1 MQSII
6 HFLDSKDFIPHGY
19 CLSWRPPLLW
29 LHAISDLLI
38 AFAYY
43 SIPLML
49 IYFIRRRKSL
59 FYPWL
64 IVMFAAFIIA
74 CGTTHLLSA
83 VTIWIPLYWLDG
95 WFKALTAATSLTTAV
110 LMLWVMPR
118 ALALPSTAQ
127 LQAEV
132 QQRKAVE
139 EALRQSEFRWKFA
152 IEGSGDGV
160 WDWDLETDT
169 VNYSTRWKEM
179 LGYAENDIL
188 PTEQEW
194 LDRIH
199 PDDQNTVAGAVQAYL
214 AGMKQAYAVEYRL
227 RCKDG
232 GYKWVLARGT
242 VVSRHQDGTPLRMIG
257 THADISERKQT
268 EEALRKSQAE
278 LQDAQRIAHLGSW
291 QLDLATGHVV
301 WSEQLYRIFGLC
313 PELPPPDYADS
324 HSLFCAES
332 WERLSA
338 ALALTQK
345 SGVPYALELEIIK
358 GNGAHGWIAVRGE
371 AVRDGNG
378 IITGLHGIALDIT
391 ERKQAEQ
398 VLNQLKA
405 MIDLSLDGFW
415 IADLMGNLLQANEAY
430 AKISGYSVEEL
441 VKMRISQ
448 LEALEGP
455 EQIKAHIE
463 KIATEGYDLFETK
476 HRHKAGHYLD
486 IEVSVA
492 FLAEF
497 QQFCV
502 FCRDISERKRMEK
515 KLRDSDAFNIS
526 ILNSLTSHIAVLD
539 AQGVIVTVND
549 AWRQF
554 AKENGLLESGQAM
567 LGSNYLDACN
577 NGDEANA
584 AKAGIAAV
592 LKGESEI
599 FHVEYSCHSPTQQR
613 WFHMKVSPLQGSRH
627 GVVIS
632 HENITERKLMEEEL
646 KASEAK
652 FRSIIDASPVPM
664 AMHDEWHK
672 MTFLNP
678 AFMQTFGYSPDDIPT
693 VTDWRMKAFP
703 DSDYRHWVEITWQ
716 AAVEKAKQEHHDI
729 APLEVAVR
737 CKNDN
742 IKTVLVTA
750 ASIHH
755 DFAGECLMILYD
767 ITRLKQAETKL
778 NAIFNASVE
787 GIVTTDIDGNI
798 QSANAAV
805 ETIFGYKPEQLIGCS
820 IGKLVPLGARK
831 TSDCHVFGAVNAVGQ
846 VREIEGL
853 HKSGSVLFLDV
864 SIAEFSID
872 NAHYCTYIMRDV
884 SLRKHRERLDKEH
897 LDELAHVTRLG
908 LMGEMASGIA
918 HEVNQPLAAISSY
931 AQVSLNLINAENPDL
946 AKLTEILH
954 KTQQQALRAGRI
966 IHRMREFVKSHAK
979 HRSTAD
985 LNMLIHYAADL
996 CVAELKQNN
1005 IKLIFELEHK
1015 LPPVYVDHVQIEQII
1030 LNLIRNSIDAL
1041 QNVPEKQPRQLT
1053 VQSHLTAEKVI
1064 EVRVKDNGPGL
1075 DENQQRQILTPFYTT
1090 KSDGMGMGL
1099 SISRSLVEAHEGS
1112 LHFNSQPGKGSTF
1125 YFTLPIQGKLIE

>member
-6 HFLDSKDFIPHGY
+6 HFLDSKDLIPHGY

-49 IYFIRRRKSL
+49 IYFIRRRKNS

-64 IVMFAAFIIA
+64 VVMFAAFIIA

-95 WFKALTAATSLTTAV
+95 WFKALTAAVSLTTAV

-118 ALALPSTAQ
+118 ALALPSTVQ

-139 EALRQSEFRWKFA
+139 EALRK
-152 IEGSGDGV
+152 
-160 WDWDLETDT
+160 
-169 VNYSTRWKEM
+169 
-179 LGYAENDIL
+179 
-188 PTEQEW
+188 
-194 LDRIH
+194 
-199 PDDQNTVAGAVQAYL
+199 
-214 AGMKQAYAVEYRL
+214 
-227 RCKDG
+227 
-232 GYKWVLARGT
+232 
-242 VVSRHQDGTPLRMIG
+242 SR
-257 THADISERKQT
+257 
-268 EEALRKSQAE
+268 AE

-313 PELPPPDYADS
+313 PELPPPDYADY

-332 WERLSA
+332 WERLSV
-338 ALALTQK
+338 ALALAQK
-345 SGVPYALELEIIK
+345 SGVPYALELGIIK
-358 GNGAHGWIAVRGE
+358 GDGTHGWIAARGE
-371 AVRDGNG
+371 AIRDGNG
-378 IITGLHGIALDIT
+378 IISGLHGIALDIS

-398 VLNQLKA
+398 TLHQLKA

-415 IADLMGNLLQANEAY
+415 IVDLMGNLLQANEAY
-430 AKISGYSVEEL
+430 AKISGYSVNEL

-455 EQIKAHIE
+455 EQIKAHIA

-492 FLAEF
+492 FLPEF

-502 FCRDISERKRMEK
+502 FCRDISERKRMEE

-554 AKENGLLESGQAM
+554 AKENGLLESGRAM
-567 LGSNYLDACN
+567 LGANYMDDCKH
-577 NGDEANA
+577 GEEANA

-599 FHVEYSCHSPTQQR
+599 FHLEYACHSPTQQR

-652 FRSIIDASPVPM
+652 FRSIIDVSPVPM

-729 APLEVAVR
+729 APLEVVVR

-787 GIVTTDIDGNI
+787 GIITTDIDGNI

-805 ETIFGYKPEQLIGCS
+805 ETIFGYKPEQLIGFS
-820 IGKLVPLGARK
+820 ISKLMPVMHLEGMSATVK
-831 TSDCHVFGAVNAVGQ
+831 CIGQ
-846 VREIEGL
+846 IQEIEGR
-853 HKSGSVLFLDV
+853 HKNGSVLPLERSV
-864 SIAEFSID
+864 AEFLID
-872 NAHYCTYIMRDV
+872 GARCFTHIVRNV
-884 SLRKHRERLDKEH
+884 SLRKQREQIDKQH

-931 AQVSLNLINAENPDL
+931 AQVSLNLVNAENPDL
-946 AKLTEILH
+946 VKLSEILY

-985 LNMLIHYAADL
+985 LNTLIHYAADL
-996 CVAELKQNN
+996 CVAELKQSN

-1015 LPPVYVDHVQIEQII
+1015 LPSVYVDHVQIEQII

-1125 YFTLPIQGKLIE
+1125 YFTLPIQGKN